1 MIENSNQQLSS
12 YNHLIP
18 STDFKGDEY
27 ALYLEYAS
35 AIELEKDI
43 LTENTY
49 VKMMTTLIF
58 DEYSNLSQARMRHY
72 E

>member
-1 MIENSNQQLSS
+1 MNKQQLSS
-12 YNHLIP
+12 YNQLIP

-58 DEYSNLSQARMRHY
+58 DDYTNLSQARMGSY
-72 E
+72 D

>member
-1 MIENSNQQLSS
+1 MTNQQLSS
-12 YNHLIP
+12 YNQLIP

-27 ALYLEYAS
+27 ALYIEYDS

-43 LTENTY
+43 LSENTY

-58 DEYSNLSQARMRHY
+58 DDYTNLSQARMGSY
-72 E
+72 D

>member
-1 MIENSNQQLSS
+1 MTNQQLSS
-12 YNHLIP
+12 YNQLIP

-58 DEYSNLSQARMRHY
+58 DDYTNLSQARMGSY
-72 E
+72 D

>member
-1 MIENSNQQLSS
+1 MNKQQLSS
-12 YNHLIP
+12 YNQLIP

-27 ALYLEYAS
+27 ALYLQYAS
-35 AIELEKDI
+35 AVELEKDI

-58 DEYSNLSQARMRHY
+58 DDYTNLSQARMGSY
-72 E
+72 D